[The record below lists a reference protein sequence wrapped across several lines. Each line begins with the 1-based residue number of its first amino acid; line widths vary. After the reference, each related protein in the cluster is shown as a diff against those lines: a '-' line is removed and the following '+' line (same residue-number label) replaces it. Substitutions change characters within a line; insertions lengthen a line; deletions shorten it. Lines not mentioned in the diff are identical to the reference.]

1 MGCKTNTLDR
11 GPIIHGID
19 DQLMGCRANKLHRG
33 PINGMYSRAN
43 SLGRGKSYDH
53 LNRGVGRTY
62 RKHILVLN
70 SIGTYAVYYI

>member
-1 MGCKTNTLDR
+1 
-11 GPIIHGID
+11 
-19 DQLMGCRANKLHRG
+19 MGCRANKLHRG

-62 RKHILVLN
+62 RKHIPVPVWN
-70 SIGTYAVYYI
+70 SIGTYTVYYI